1 MSEDTFGQYLKSQ
14 RELRQISLE
23 EVAAGTKIGIHLL
36 KALEDDRWD
45 ILPAEVFI
53 KGFIK
58 SYAEYIGLDPED
70 TLLRYEAIKQK
81 DMPPKEEEQE
91 FNIPRGYNGPLGL
104 KSSIFLKVLIAIIF
118 ILLIALG
125 IYFVSNSS
133 IKLDFNIFN
142 NKKEQKIEKFNNNSS
157 INLNHQIIQ
166 SSNSTPTSSKK
177 VSSDNSKVISSHNNP

>member
-36 KALEDDRWD
+36 KALEEDRWD

-81 DMPPKEEEQE
+81 DMPQKEEQE
-91 FNIPRGYNGPLGL
+91 FNIPRRYNGPLGL

-118 ILLIALG
+118 ILLIGLG

-133 IKLDFNIFN
+133 IKLNFNIFN
-142 NKKEQKIEKFNNNSS
+142 NKKEQKIERFNNNSS

-166 SSNSTPTSSKK
+166 SGNSIPTSSNK
-177 VSSDNSKVISSHNNP
+177 VSSGTSKVISSHNNP